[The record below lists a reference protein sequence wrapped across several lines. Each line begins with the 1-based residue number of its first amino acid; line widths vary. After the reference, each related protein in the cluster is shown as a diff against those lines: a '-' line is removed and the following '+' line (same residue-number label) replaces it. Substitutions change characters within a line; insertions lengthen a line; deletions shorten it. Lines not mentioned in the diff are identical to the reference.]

1 MQARYPLRKS
11 DLLCAW
17 DFLACGLVLPCVALF
32 LSAAGIVPVAE
43 EGLLAR
49 LPFAVVIVATIWRL
63 ARTDDVAES
72 GAITALHASAL
83 HVLPVAWLVWLTGRA
98 GEVPPGL
105 FLIGWLTL
113 AALFLVPRRVLLLLG
128 RWPLRS

>member
-1 MQARYPLRKS
+1 MQARYPLRKG

-17 DFLACGLVLPCVALF
+17 DFLACGLVLPCVAL
-32 LSAAGIVPVAE
+32 LLAMGGIVPVAE
-43 EGLLAR
+43 GELLVR

-63 ARTDDVAES
+63 ARADDAADG
-72 GAITALHASAL
+72 GALTALYASAL

-113 AALFLVPRRVLLLLG
+113 AALFLVPRRVLMLLG